1 MTTEKKKDPARVL
14 LKNVRLSYPSIY
26 KAKPFG
32 GSDGDGQGEPKFS
45 AVGLMDPATKIGKAN
60 IAKLEDAI
68 EYVKKATWP
77 KGAPKFS
84 PAKICLKDSEDL
96 EEMKDGYDG
105 MMYVTASNG
114 KKPRVL
120 DIDGQDVREGDEG
133 APYAGCY
140 VNMIVRVWGQD
151 NKYGKRINAS
161 LEGVKFRDDGE
172 AFGAAPIDADDFE
185 DDDEDE
191 RPSRRRSRDDD
202 EDDKPKRRSRDD
214 DEDERPKRRSRDDDE
229 DEKPKRRSRDED
241 EDERPKRRS
250 RDDDEDERP
259 KRRSRDDDE
268 DERPKRRS
276 RDDEDEERAPRRR
289 SRDEEDD
296 EPPPRRRRGR
306 DDDVA

>member
-1 MTTEKKKDPARVL
+1 MTEKKKDPARVL

-26 KAKPFG
+26 KAKAFG
-32 GSDGDGQGEPKFS
+32 GSDGGDSSGEPKFS

-68 EYVKKATWP
+68 DHVKKTTWP

-96 EEMKDGYDG
+96 EEMKGGYDG

-114 KKPRVL
+114 KKPRIL
-120 DIDGQDVREGDEG
+120 DVDGQDVREGDEG

-140 VNMIVRVWGQD
+140 VDMIVRVWGQD

-185 DDDEDE
+185 DDDDDEDE
-191 RPSRRRSRDDD
+191 RPSRRSKSRDDD
-202 EDDKPKRRSRDD
+202 EDERPKRRSRDEDEDEKPKRRSRDED
-214 DEDERPKRRSRDDDE
+214 DEEERPKRRSRDDDE

-241 EDERPKRRS
+241 DEEERPKRRS
-250 RDDDEDERP
+250 R
-259 KRRSRDDDE
+259 
-268 DERPKRRS
+268 
-276 RDDEDEERAPRRR
+276 DEDEERAPRRR

-296 EPPPRRRRGR
+296 EPPPRRRRSR
-306 DDDVA
+306 DDDMA

>member
-1 MTTEKKKDPARVL
+1 MTEKKKDPARVL

-26 KAKPFG
+26 KAKAFG

-45 AVGLMDPATKIGKAN
+45 AVGLMDPETKIGKAN
-60 IAKLEDAI
+60 IEKLEDAI
-68 EYVKKATWP
+68 DYVKKATWP

-84 PAKICLKDSEDL
+84 PAKVCLKDSEDL

-114 KKPRVL
+114 KKPRIL

-140 VNMIVRVWGQD
+140 VDMIVRVWGQD

-172 AFGAAPIDADDFE
+172 AFGAAPIDANDFE

-191 RPSRRRSRDDD
+191 RPSRRS
-202 EDDKPKRRSRDD
+202 KSRDD

-229 DEKPKRRSRDED
+229 EKPKS
-241 EDERPKRRS
+241 RRS
-250 RDDDEDERP
+250 RDDDEDDERSSRRSKSRDDEDEDRP
-259 KRRSRDDDE
+259 ARRRSRDDDE

-276 RDDEDEERAPRRR
+276 RDDED
-289 SRDEEDD
+289 D